1 MASHTLFQWKM
12 EEKMSANIKRGYSK
26 PTARRKSY
34 TIYYV
39 VKKKF
44 MLMNVISKDSFVLKT
59 NYNYFIL
66 SIYSVSSYYYIPSGR
81 VKTMPN

>member
-1 MASHTLFQWKM
+1 MALHTLFQWKM
-12 EEKMSANIKRGYSK
+12 EKKNVTEHKKLEYSK

-39 VKKKF
+39 VKKKL
-44 MLMNVISKDSFVLKT
+44 MLMNVVSEDSFVLKT
-59 NYNYFIL
+59 NYFIL

-81 VKTMPN
+81 VKTRPN

>member
-1 MASHTLFQWKM
+1 M
-12 EEKMSANIKRGYSK
+12 ENEKKMSAKIKLEYSK
-26 PTARRKSY
+26 PTDRRKSY

-44 MLMNVISKDSFVLKT
+44 MLMNVISEDSFVLKT

>member
-1 MASHTLFQWKM
+1 M
-12 EEKMSANIKRGYSK
+12 ENDKKMSMNIKLEYSK

-39 VKKKF
+39 VKKKL
-44 MLMNVISKDSFVLKT
+44 MLMNVVSEDSFVLKT
-59 NYNYFIL
+59 NYFIL
-66 SIYSVSSYYYIPSGR
+66 SIYSVSSRYYIPSGR